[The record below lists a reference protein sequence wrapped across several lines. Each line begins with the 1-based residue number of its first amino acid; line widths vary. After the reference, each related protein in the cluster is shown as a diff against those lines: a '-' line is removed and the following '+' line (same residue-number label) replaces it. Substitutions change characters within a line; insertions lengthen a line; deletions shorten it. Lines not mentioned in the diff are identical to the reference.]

1 MYMDGLLTVIQSTL
15 MVSADL
21 GSGDLDFFATLS
33 ATPTR
38 GTAGCAPTHA
48 GASDSF
54 GQKMCTVAVFELKT
68 RISQVK
74 QIV

>member
-33 ATPTR
+33 ATPLEELQAVPRLTPEQAIR
-38 GTAGCAPTHA
+38 LGKKCA
-48 GASDSF
+48 
-54 GQKMCTVAVFELKT
+54 QWQCLN
-68 RISQVK
+68 
-74 QIV
+74 